1 MQIVFWIIV
10 ILLVFGISE
19 VACIDCEKLAK
30 NTNSKINT
38 ETLVYI
44 YMVVKT
50 TILVILVALAVI
62 GIRIGV

>member
-1 MQIVFWIIV
+1 MQIGFWLII
-10 ILLVFGISE
+10 ILLAFGISE
-19 VACIDCEKLAK
+19 VACIDCEQLAR

-44 YMVVKT
+44 YMAIK
-50 TILVILVALAVI
+50 VIVLVALVFFAVI